1 MPRSVSYALHS
12 GMRST
17 CGQLAASWQNCWGE
31 SRFFRQTNG
40 PNPILLKLLQGKDY
54 VEMLQLII
62 GLHGNPKKTDLVMLD
77 IVEFSLSHCNHVVET
92 YQREGSKVSLRQNS
106 FPSFEKVLTTEP
118 YPT

>member
-1 MPRSVSYALHS
+1 MWSV
-12 GMRST
+12 G
-17 CGQLAASWQNCWGE
+17 CVLAELLGRKPLFQAITLSH
-31 SRFFRQTNG
+31 
-40 PNPILLKLLQGKDY
+40 PLLLKLLQGKDY